1 MVKVIWTESALS
13 DLNDIGEFI
22 AKDSVRYAELTV
34 AKLFESADILE
45 THPKTG
51 KKVPELN
58 NNSFRE
64 LIRGSYRIIYCL
76 RTMTAKS
83 TPYLPCTVT
92 NSLLKYQDSAR
103 CSRQVT
109 QPAFIAGPIC
119 AIGKPRTRNKN
130 SFQICSVINF
140 RSF

>member
-34 AKLFESADILE
+34 SKLFESADILE
-45 THPKTG
+45 THPKAG

-58 NNSFRE
+58 SNSFRE

-76 RTMTAKS
+76 VDEVHIEI
-83 TPYLPCTVT
+83 LTVHR
-92 NSLLKYQDSAR
+92 SSRLLGNTYDFENT
-103 CSRQVT
+103 V
-109 QPAFIAGPIC
+109 
-119 AIGKPRTRNKN
+119 NE
-130 SFQICSVINF
+130 
-140 RSF
+140 

>member
-34 AKLFESADILE
+34 TKLFESADILE
-45 THPKTG
+45 THPKAG

-76 RTMTAKS
+76 VDEFHIDI
-83 TPYLPCTVT
+83 LTVWIFR
-92 NSLLKYQDSAR
+92 R
-103 CSRQVT
+103 C
-109 QPAFIAGPIC
+109 
-119 AIGKPRTRNKN
+119 
-130 SFQICSVINF
+130 
-140 RSF
+140 